1 MPAVPLNQ
9 IQAQIAE
16 LSWKYTRAP
25 EYVEGLR
32 DLFNQYGSLVFK
44 KGQVTRKLRAYPS
57 FHVPPVL
64 MNQLEMSLIAN
75 HRRYPQASLALV
87 DALWQ
92 EEMIEPKTLAA
103 ALLGRVDAGGPEP
116 IMQRIL
122 LWCQP
127 DLHPLVQEVVFD
139 HATLTLRERYAAV
152 WLAQIEAW
160 ADHPTQTIQNMG
172 LRAMLPL
179 AKDRQF
185 NNLPPLFRLL
195 TPLVQSFTPDQQ
207 PVLAELLTALVRR
220 TPVEM
225 SFLLRQICQRGVSS
239 ASLRMLRRLLP
250 IFPPHEQEQLRQAI
264 KDASPTS

>member
-9 IQAQIAE
+9 IQAQIAD

-32 DLFNQYGSLVFK
+32 VLFNQYGSLVFK

-57 FHVPPVL
+57 YHVPPVL
-64 MNQLEMSLIAN
+64 VNQLELSLLTN

-92 EEMIEPKTLAA
+92 EEMLEPKNLAA
-103 ALLGRVDAGGPEP
+103 ALLGRIDTGDPDPVL
-116 IMQRIL
+116 QRIL
-122 LWCQP
+122 LWCHP
-127 DLHPLVQEVVFD
+127 GLHPLVQEVVFD
-139 HATLTLRERYAAV
+139 HATLTLRERYASA
-152 WLAQIEAW
+152 WLTQIEAW
-160 ADHPTQTIQNMG
+160 SDHPTPLIQNMG

-185 NNLPPLFRLL
+185 DNLPPLFRLL
-195 TPLVQSFTPDQQ
+195 IPLVQSFTPDQQ
-207 PVLAELLTALVRR
+207 AILADLITALARR

-225 SFLLRQICQRGVSS
+225 AFLLRQICQRGVSS
-239 ASLRMLRRLLP
+239 ASLRLLRRLLP
-250 IFPPHEQEQLRQAI
+250 VFPPQEQEQLRQAI
-264 KDASPTS
+264 KDTSPNS